1 MMLLNAHTTSL
12 LSGLAGLIL
21 LYSLVRKRNSSK
33 LPLPPGPKALPVIG
47 NLFDIPPERQWKT
60 YLQWSQEYG
69 SDILYLNIIG
79 QSMVVLSSMEAVTE
93 LLEKR
98 SSSYSDRRLH
108 RKIFHE
114 VLNPMAAK
122 QLHPHQQAATH
133 DLLRRFLETNGDIP
147 QHLRHMAGAL
157 IMDVAYGIDVL
168 PIDDPY
174 IRLAKAALQG
184 LALATLPGAFLVDTI
199 PWLKYVP
206 SWVPGAEFKRKAAYW
221 RKLALDLVEI
231 PFAEAKRRMI
241 LGTAK
246 DSVTSLSLRALDES
260 DDRSRGAR
268 EEVVKA
274 MAANVYAGG
283 SDTTISALETFVL
296 AMIAN
301 PEAQRRAQVE
311 IDSVVGNDRLPN
323 FTDEASLPYVS
334 AIVKEVLRWRVVT
347 PIAFPHRV
355 TVEDEYRGYRIPVG
369 SQVIGN
375 VWAILHDET
384 VYPNPET
391 FKPERFLLDGKLNP
405 AIRDPESVAFG
416 FGRRMCPGRH
426 MVLSTLWLTVA
437 SVLAV
442 FKIKHFIDENGE
454 VVEPEYEYPSGFILE
469 DGCHGCHGCRVP
481 TVDTIPAQEE
491 RCYDEL
497 EKIDTRGRK
506 NHGHLGKKKH

>member
-1 MMLLNAHTTSL
+1 
-12 LSGLAGLIL
+12 
-21 LYSLVRKRNSSK
+21 
-33 LPLPPGPKALPVIG
+33 
-47 NLFDIPPERQWKT
+47 
-60 YLQWSQEYG
+60 
-69 SDILYLNIIG
+69 
-79 QSMVVLSSMEAVTE
+79 
-93 LLEKR
+93 
-98 SSSYSDRRLH
+98 
-108 RKIFHE
+108 
-114 VLNPMAAK
+114 
-122 QLHPHQQAATH
+122 
-133 DLLRRFLETNGDIP
+133 
-147 QHLRHMAGAL
+147 MAGAL

-206 SWVPGAEFKRKAAYW
+206 SWVPGAEFKRKATYW
-221 RKLALDLVEI
+221 GKFALDLVEI
-231 PFAEAKRRMI
+231 PFAEAKRRMVCRASLQITLASLIRLEI
-241 LGTAK
+241 LGTAE

-260 DDRSRGAR
+260 NDPGRGAR
-268 EEVVKA
+268 EEVAKA
-274 MAANVYAGG
+274 VAANIYAGG

-301 PEAQRRAQVE
+301 PEAQRRAQAE

-391 FKPERFLLDGKLNP
+391 FNPERFLLDGKLNP
-405 AIRDPESVAFG
+405 AIRDPELVAFG
-416 FGRRMCPGRH
+416 FGRRYA
-426 MVLSTLWLTVA
+426 L
-437 SVLAV
+437 
-442 FKIKHFIDENGE
+442 
-454 VVEPEYEYPSGFILE
+454 
-469 DGCHGCHGCRVP
+469 
-481 TVDTIPAQEE
+481 
-491 RCYDEL
+491 
-497 EKIDTRGRK
+497 
-506 NHGHLGKKKH
+506 